1 VDACL
6 YSVRLAAYTR
16 HLARKLLK
24 IVSMV
29 RVFWGFAEV
38 AELNRFELGI

>member
-1 VDACL
+1 MRIFVF
-6 YSVRLAAYTR
+6 T
-16 HLARKLLK
+16 RKLLK